1 MVLQGSAVLPSE
13 LLLFQH
19 IHSIPLPVMKTIPQI
34 LKDARTVAIVGLS
47 PKPERASIGVA
58 TYLQEQG
65 YRIIPVNPTYA
76 GQQILGEKVHATL
89 QEAADALAAD
99 GIRLDVVD
107 CFRKSEDI
115 APIARDAIA
124 ARAGCLWMQLGIENQ
139 AAADMASAAG
149 LDVVVNHCMKIEHHR
164 MTIAAEPS

>member
-1 MVLQGSAVLPSE
+1 
-13 LLLFQH
+13 
-19 IHSIPLPVMKTIPQI
+19 MKTIPQI

-58 TYLQEQG
+58 TYLQQQG
-65 YRIIPVNPTYA
+65 YRIVPVNPAYA
-76 GQQILGEKVHATL
+76 GQQIAGETVHASL

-99 GIRLDVVD
+99 GIHLDIVD
-107 CFRKSEDI
+107 CFRKADDI

-124 ARAGCLWMQLGIENQ
+124 ARAACLWMQLGIENQ

-149 LDVVVNHCMKIEHHR
+149 LDVVMNHCMKIEHHR
-164 MTIAAEPS
+164 MLIDAEQA